1 MNDLIL
7 IILHIVAYTLKKN
20 VSVAG
25 SNILI
30 EFGNTG
36 IRGTLPLELL

>member
-20 VSVAG
+20 ASVAG
-25 SNILI
+25 SKILI
-30 EFGNTG
+30 EFGNPV
-36 IRGTLPLELL
+36 IRRTLPLELL